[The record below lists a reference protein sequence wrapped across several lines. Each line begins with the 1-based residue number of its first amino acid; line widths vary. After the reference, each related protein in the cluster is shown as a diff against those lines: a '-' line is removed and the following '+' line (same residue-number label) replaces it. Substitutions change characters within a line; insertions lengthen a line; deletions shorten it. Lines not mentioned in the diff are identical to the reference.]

1 MSFARDASHRAWRIE
16 AGEAEGEAALEV
28 AVEDDEE
35 QQLDASAFALIGSQS
50 QGGAS
55 SVVCMLRTSAEFCRG
70 LSFALKGSSQL
81 MKLMLMPGV
90 KFVGRRFH
98 MMGRKPRSLIVRLL
112 F

>member
-1 MSFARDASHRAWRIE
+1 MSFARDASHRAWRTNDEGHRALLLGFPLDHRTIE

-28 AVEDDEE
+28 AVEDEE

-81 MKLMLMPGV
+81 M
-90 KFVGRRFH
+90 
-98 MMGRKPRSLIVRLL
+98 
-112 F
+112 